1 MFLSFHFFFFTFA
14 ITADLISFE
23 VEKSVLYLFFF
34 SLSFS
39 FLNRL
44 PYSAMLR
51 LYSTR
56 PSVRLSSH
64 LAFNPRVPF
73 ESNKPKSLTY
83 ATTTTTRLANPVSSL
98 FFCLFLAGMPPDR
111 LCPDRSHRQQLKDHQ
126 AKSGACIVQNRMGGS
141 REHLPKGIA
150 VINTELIP
158 VGCIKKKNQENTFLL
173 RARHHFWYSHRLL
186 SFFVR
191 VYPLPRFF
199 NSTFHHPSAE

>member
-14 ITADLISFE
+14 ITADLISLE

-34 SLSFS
+34 LSLFLSFS

-83 ATTTTTRLANPVSSL
+83 ATTTTTRLANRVSSL

-186 SFFVR
+186 LLPFFCSCLSSSSFF
-191 VYPLPRFF
+191 
-199 NSTFHHPSAE
+199 

>member
-1 MFLSFHFFFFTFA
+1 MFLSFHFFFYLC
-14 ITADLISFE
+14 DHGGS
-23 VEKSVLYLFFF
+23 YLFRGGKVSPLPLFF
-34 SLSFS
+34 SLFFS

-83 ATTTTTRLANPVSSL
+83 ATTTTRLANRVSSL